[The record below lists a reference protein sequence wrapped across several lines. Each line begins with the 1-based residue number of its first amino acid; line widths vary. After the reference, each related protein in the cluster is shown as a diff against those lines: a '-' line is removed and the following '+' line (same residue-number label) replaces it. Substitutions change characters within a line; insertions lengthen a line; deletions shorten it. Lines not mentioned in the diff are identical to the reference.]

1 MNLFKL
7 SWKYLTFRPLSTG
20 LNVLLLALGLA
31 IITVLLLIQDQFE
44 KKMTQDAA
52 GIDLVVGAKGS
63 PLQLILSSVYHVDFP
78 TGNIPMNE
86 AVRLSRSRLVKQTI
100 PMALGDNY
108 QGYRIV
114 GTNHDY
120 LSLYEVGFSSGKA
133 WEEPFEVVLGAMV
146 AEKSGLKL
154 GDTFTGSHGISL
166 GSHDHDHHDLR
177 VVGILEPKGN
187 VVDRLV
193 LTSVETV
200 WYTHDEEEPA
210 EEESTSEP
218 SEDQDTDAND
228 HEHQNEEAE
237 HADHDHE
244 DHHHEEEGHGH
255 DHDHDAKFH
264 HPVAKSGFPKTDQDR
279 EVTTLLVQYRSPMAA
294 VQLPR
299 MINSNTNMQAASPSF
314 EMSRL
319 FELLGVGIQVLEGL
333 AFVLIAIS
341 GLGIFIALYNSLK
354 ERRYDL
360 AVLRAIGASK
370 FQLLILIFLEGISL
384 TFLGALLG
392 ILLGHGFL
400 SILASQNEQGI
411 AAGLQAWTF
420 LSAELWIVIYA
431 LTVGVLAS
439 AIPAWSAY
447 QTSIANQLTR
457 K

>member
-154 GDTFTGSHGISL
+154 GDTFTGSHGISV
-166 GSHDHDHHDLR
+166 GSHDHDHHDFR
-177 VVGILEPKGN
+177 VVGVLEPKGN

-193 LTSVETV
+193 LTSIESV
-200 WYTHDEEEPA
+200 WYTHDEEG
-210 EEESTSEP
+210 ES
-218 SEDQDTDAND
+218 DTDEMASKEDNAQVVESQD
-228 HEHQNEEAE
+228 QEH
-237 HADHDHE
+237 
-244 DHHHEEEGHGH
+244 G

-400 SILASQNEQGI
+400 SILAAQNEQGI
-411 AAGLQAWTF
+411 AAGLEAWTF